1 MFKKIVAA
9 IATIATREDI
19 ENICEMIETAAI
31 KEQITWKEHDM
42 LDTIVGKIN
51 IEQ

>member
-9 IATIATREDI
+9 IATITTREDI
-19 ENICEMIETAAI
+19 ENICEMIDAAAI
-31 KEQITWKEHDM
+31 NEQITWKERDM

-51 IEQ
+51 IDQ